1 MEKDETVSDCS
12 PHIANIGRLVEVS
25 GLRLTRSWYSI
36 DQRASP
42 QPPSLLQL
50 VLPGFSELS
59 SDLDTS
65 RARLQAYPPQCPC
78 SVSGPG
84 KYEVLFPLITG
95 CEQ

>member
-1 MEKDETVSDCS
+1 MEKDETVSACS

-25 GLRLTRSWYSI
+25 EPWYSI

-42 QPPSLLQL
+42 QPLSLLQL
-50 VLPGFSELS
+50 VLPGFSEFS

-78 SVSGPG
+78 SVSGLE